1 MAIKE
6 FGGYDRSPVPLIQT
20 DHFDSRSTHC
30 FETTILGTHTPW
42 FRHSE
47 NDFYAIAR
55 LLYNAGCN
63 FDDDIFEFY
72 DDIYEFDDDIYAF
85 VSWKLSVICLLST
98 DVGKLDELTT
108 FLRYQVLEIDAV
120 KADQLA
126 EFLMFEVSH
135 SLASES
141 NEIYKRI
148 YIFCGLGADVRWKNK
163 FGEQP
168 LHRLLFRPWAK
179 NRSSSIIDC
188 ACLLIKHG
196 ADVWACDNSGR
207 TPSSIVLRRGQ
218 WNDWCKILERCGLD
232 PGFVLRTEVD
242 RQRSRKHLDDAER
255 SGVDTEDLGLP
266 GHEVSIRRRGAY
278 TAEVDG

>member
-1 MAIKE
+1 MI
-6 FGGYDRSPVPLIQT
+6 GSPVSLIQT
-20 DHFDSRSTHC
+20 DHFDSRSTNC

-42 FRHSE
+42 FRRSK

-63 FDDDIFEFY
+63 FDDDIH
-72 DDIYEFDDDIYAF
+72 EFDDDIYAF

-108 FLRYQVLEIDAV
+108 FLRYQFLEIDAV

-126 EFLMFEVSH
+126 EFLMFEVSQY
-135 SLASES
+135 LGAES
-141 NEIYKRI
+141 KKIYMRI
-148 YIFCGLGADVRWKNK
+148 YILCGLGANVRWRNQ

-168 LHRLLFRPWAK
+168 LHYLLLYFWPEDT
-179 NRSSSIIDC
+179 SSSIIDC

-207 TPSSIVLRRGQ
+207 TPSSIVLRHGR
-218 WNDWCKILERCGLD
+218 WSDWCKVLERCGLD
-232 PGFVLRTEVD
+232 QEFVLRMEMD
-242 RQRSRKHLDDAER
+242 RQRIREHLDDAER